1 MSPLKFTYH
10 INDVPIKEV
19 NSVKYL
25 GVVIDSKLTWKEHVK
40 QILSKANMALAFL
53 RQNLKACSCRI
64 KEHCFKTSVLPIIE
78 YATIV
83 WAPHTAQDVNK
94 IEMLQRR
101 GARFVLNEYQ
111 RNVSVTR
118 LLNTL
123 GWPSLE
129 TRRFYLKII
138 LTYKVLKNLIIIPSD
153 KFRPINYNTCGH
165 QYHFQCLQCTCDS
178 YKYSFFLSA
187 IRLCNS
193 LPLSIAMCNDFDDF
207 EQDYFCIN

>member
-1 MSPLKFTYH
+1 MLF
-10 INDVPIKEV
+10 
-19 NSVKYL
+19 
-25 GVVIDSKLTWKEHVK
+25 
-40 QILSKANMALAFL
+40 
-53 RQNLKACSCRI
+53 